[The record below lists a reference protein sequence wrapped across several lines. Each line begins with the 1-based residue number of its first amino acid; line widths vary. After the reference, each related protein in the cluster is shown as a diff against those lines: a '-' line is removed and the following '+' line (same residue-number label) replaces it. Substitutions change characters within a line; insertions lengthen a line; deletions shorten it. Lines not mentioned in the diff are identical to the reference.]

1 MPYLLVIL
9 FLLVFNNAT
18 AQNLGQKVYRFDA
31 GAEETASDYIG
42 LTSDALYTE
51 EQGYGWTRVPED
63 NFSRS
68 GRNLFRHQ
76 ALQQGVQGE
85 TIGFRAD
92 VPQGK
97 WWLTLW
103 MEAGLEDVNTATLT
117 INGTPVQLAW
127 NAFDQP
133 AEPRTAIQNIYRLLH
148 KPVDAGADGLQ
159 FEFNGDADDV
169 RILAFTLHPASPS
182 NQDQA
187 SFLSRLRE
195 LGSYKTMIY
204 DPKNNEGSVFNTI
217 QAATRE
223 LEVLRKE
230 LETHEDAHFTSYWSD
245 QMGHLIRAETLL
257 AMRGWDWAND
267 ETGMS
272 LFERIHQGIMILDG
286 ILDRPD
292 ALAFPLYE
300 RASFSRGRLS
310 HWLKVEGSSPREIP
324 GIRQPDFVRLNQV
337 HPEDSLFAM
346 YVGKQ
351 FDIPDTCD
359 TLQKSTHA
367 PEWAQAQHETLCRLR
382 LISHWWVTEQ
392 QAENGEL
399 GGKYGDDVE
408 ILRWWPAL
416 ILSGDTI
423 TYTGWKRLADGV
435 WNSGKIKEGYAKNV
449 SDVEHASE
457 FVSDTAPVMTLFSD
471 DPVYADRLAYSARH
485 FENLWTGTTLTGD
498 RFFKSAWFSSSE
510 IETDPPKNRD
520 VVYNTRATKA
530 VRYYAWKTG
539 DQHVIDLLSQWSSS
553 WARAAMR
560 TDKDKPRGIVPPS
573 IRFPDGAVNGDE
585 PSWYNANMYWTYF
598 NWRGSAM
605 MLEQM
610 LFTYTQTK
618 DEALLEPLWAA
629 LSLIRDYADDE
640 KAASTPGSAAWAV
653 QKLIHSPR
661 FLSVASQW
669 RLVTGDTQFDDV
681 LLRYGTPYLRYRLTN
696 DESHL
701 ISGLEEILHK
711 IRFNTP
717 LLTYEAI
724 HTDRIYVTNSGN
736 GSSHLKGMLTGDGM
750 IEDMSPYPV
759 LTWEKAPSSTTAL
772 ITDSAP
778 NSINASLFV
787 FEAREVDITARVW
800 TLPPGEYTMTLR
812 DESGRKLMAERV
824 TINERGQRLRFAVPG
839 NQLVRLEVEK

>member
-1 MPYLLVIL
+1 MPYLLLIL
-9 FLLVFNNAT
+9 FFLVFNNAT
-18 AQNLGQKVYRFDA
+18 AQNLEHNVYRFNA
-31 GAEETASDYIG
+31 GAGETFQDYVG
-42 LTSDALYTE
+42 LTTEDLYTE
-51 EQGYGWTRVPED
+51 EKGYGWTDVPE
-63 NFSRS
+63 NGFSRS
-68 GRNLFRHQ
+68 GRNLFRSQ

-85 TIGFRAD
+85 TLGFRAD
-92 VPQGK
+92 VPEGR

-103 MEAGLEDVNTATLT
+103 MEAGLEDVNTSTLT
-117 INGTPVQLAW
+117 LNGMPVQLAW
-127 NAFDQP
+127 NPFDQP

-148 KPVDAGADGLQ
+148 KPVDVRAEGLQ
-159 FEFNGDADDV
+159 FELKGDADQV
-169 RILAFTLHPASPS
+169 RILAFTLHPDPS
-182 NQDQA
+182 SSEDHA
-187 SFLSRLRE
+187 LFFSRLRE

-217 QAATRE
+217 RAATKE
-223 LEVLRKE
+223 LESLRKE
-230 LETHEDAHFTSYWSD
+230 LDTHQDSPFVSYWSD
-245 QMGHLIRAETLL
+245 QIEHLIRAETLL

-292 ALAFPLYE
+292 ALSYPLYE
-300 RASFSRGRLS
+300 RAAFSRGRLA
-310 HWLKVEGSSPREIP
+310 HWLKVEGSSPQQIP
-324 GIRQPDFVRLNQV
+324 GIRNPDFVWLNQL

-351 FDIPDTCD
+351 FDIPDACD
-359 TLQKSTHA
+359 AQLKSTHA
-367 PEWAQAQHETLCRLR
+367 PEWAQAQYETLCRLR

-392 QAENGEL
+392 QAPNGEL

-423 TYTGWKRLADGV
+423 TYSGWKRLADGV
-435 WNSGKIKEGYAKNV
+435 WNSGKITDGYAKKV

-485 FENLWTGTTLTGD
+485 FEHLWTGTTPTGD

-539 DQHVIDLLSQWSSS
+539 DPHVIDLLSQWSSS

-560 TDKDKPRGIVPPS
+560 TDKNKPRGIVPPS
-573 IRFPDGAVNGDE
+573 IRFPDGAINGDE
-585 PSWYNANMYWTYF
+585 PSWYDANMYWTYF

-610 LFTYTQTK
+610 LFTYTQTR
-618 DEALLEPLWAA
+618 DEQLLQPLWATLA
-629 LSLIRDYADDE
+629 LIRDHAGNED
-640 KAASTPGSAAWAV
+640 AASVPGSAAWAV
-653 QKLIHSPR
+653 QKMIHSPR
-661 FLSVASQW
+661 FMSVASQW
-669 RLVTGDTQFDDV
+669 RLITGDTRFDDV
-681 LLRYGTPYLRYRLTN
+681 LLRYGTPYLRYRMTN

-701 ISGLEEILHK
+701 VEGLAEILEK
-711 IRFNTP
+711 VRYNTP

-759 LTWEKAPSSTTAL
+759 LTWEKAPSTTTAL
-772 ITDSAP
+772 ITDSTP
-778 NSINASLFV
+778 NSINATVFV
-787 FEAREVDITARVW
+787 FEENEANITARVW
-800 TLPPGEYTMTLR
+800 PLQPGEYKMTLT
-812 DESGRKLMAERV
+812 DESGHKVVEERV
-824 TINERGQRLRFAVPG
+824 TIYERGQRLQFVVPG
-839 NQLVRLEVEK
+839 NQLVRLQVER